1 MQAEEDREEI
11 EEGKREMTKRIPAD
25 LIQAIEEM
33 MARRVEREHETINEL
48 LPILHQAA
56 EWIADFESAMGAVG
70 GIEKQLGIEFSQI
83 HAIRSAQDATD
94 EQRAKLLAFA
104 GSDGVYDICD
114 ILTVIGESK
123 KSAKK

>member
-1 MQAEEDREEI
+1 
-11 EEGKREMTKRIPAD
+11 MTKGIPAD

-70 GIEKQLGIEFSQI
+70 VIEKQLGIEFS
-83 HAIRSAQDATD
+83 
-94 EQRAKLLAFA
+94 
-104 GSDGVYDICD
+104 
-114 ILTVIGESK
+114 
-123 KSAKK
+123 